1 MHVMPHP
8 TEHDSAERPLE
19 EDEAQEL
26 AATLKAIG
34 SPGRLRLLTELLAAR
49 RTVEELASV
58 AGLSLSGTSHHL
70 RILRDL
76 RLVRGRREGRFVRYE
91 LYDNHIA
98 ELLAAIRHHHEHVYP
113 PAPVELPRRRAQEPA

>member
-1 MHVMPHP
+1 VPHP
-8 TEHDSAERPLE
+8 AEHFPADRRLG

-34 SPGRLRLLTELLAAR
+34 SPPRLHLLTELLASK
-49 RTVEELASV
+49 RTVEELAAA

-76 RLVRGRREGRFVRYE
+76 KLVRGRRDGRYVRYE
-91 LYDNHIA
+91 LYDHHVT
-98 ELLAAIRHHHEHVYP
+98 ELLAAVRHHHEHVHP
-113 PAPVELPRRRAQEPA
+113 PAPVELPERRARQRA